1 MTEMESNPMKF
12 AFKPAALVLSCVCL
26 AAPAFAAPKL
36 PPATEADGMVTQNAS
51 ASDAFPGYKGFL
63 NLSPSER
70 NLVDVY
76 YILRIKRC
84 DASKVSATLNEGARR
99 IPLRIAPDGRITP
112 LPTRAQ
118 LNGGATITTVRPE
131 SCSVAMKLKVTTTQG
146 LQTSYDAQGLAQGVD
161 QGNRAMSRIA
171 GILAI
176 GLAKLDRVYFIGGGE
191 AVAVLDNGQ
200 KQPLPRT
207 ARKGEYP
214 AGTPY
219 YVPAQL
225 RGATRIELSHTPSNV
240 LYDTN

>member
-1 MTEMESNPMKF
+1 N
-12 AFKPAALVLSCVCL
+12 
-26 AAPAFAAPKL
+26 
-36 PPATEADGMVTQNAS
+36 DNG
-51 ASDAFPGYKGFL
+51 
-63 NLSPSER
+63 
-70 NLVDVY
+70 
-76 YILRIKRC
+76 
-84 DASKVSATLNEGARR
+84 RR

-146 LQTSYDAQGLAQGVD
+146 LKTSYDAQGLAQGAD
-161 QGNRAMSRIA
+161 QGNRAMSKVA

-176 GLAKLDRVYFIGGGE
+176 GLAKLDRVYFIGGDD
-191 AVAVLDNGQ
+191 AVAILGNGQ

-207 ARKGEYP
+207 AGKGEYP